1 MDLIISTSTAKAVA
15 KSVTTKGA
23 ELTQAQRQE
32 VVATLMKYVGKVPAF
47 TFTKGKTKTQV
58 NAKYGKTNVVLELG
72 SVVYSPKGK
81 IEKIGLRLGTAQ
93 KYLVIGLVAETKL
106 KLNALANMW
115 FKGVAGFTK
124 LPTAPKAKPATVD
137 VAPTASTKPAISGPV
152 FEPGTKPT
160 VRALADILNP
170 LSAGKWEI
178 KGSKVYRITSLGV
191 GRKAIAT
198 LAITDGKLVISAE
211 AADAKTVNLN
221 TKAVVS
227 ALNATAK
234 AKAAVAVN
242 PLAGKLAAPAK
253 TPKAVTK
260 EPAARANHATK
271 VTPKALPKD
280 KQPHAHKQG
289 KEIKVKVTPLKSQSG
304 KKHKVAI

>member
-15 KSVTTKGA
+15 KSVTVKGA
-23 ELTQAQRQE
+23 ELAPAQRQE
-32 VVATLMKYVGKVPAF
+32 IVTTLMKYVGKVPAF

-58 NAKYGKTNVVLELG
+58 NAKYGKTNVALELG

-81 IEKIGLRLGTAQ
+81 IEKIGLRLGTTQ

-106 KLNALANMW
+106 KLNALANIW

-124 LPTAPKAKPATVD
+124 LPTAPKAKPAVD
-137 VAPTASTKPAISGPV
+137 TAPAKPAGKKVDTAPTRKPRTPKAETAVVAKPDNKPRTKKEAPVVAPTA
-152 FEPGTKPT
+152 
-160 VRALADILNP
+160 
-170 LSAGKWEI
+170 
-178 KGSKVYRITSLGV
+178 
-191 GRKAIAT
+191 KA
-198 LAITDGKLVISAE
+198 
-211 AADAKTVNLN
+211 
-221 TKAVVS
+221 
-227 ALNATAK
+227 
-234 AKAAVAVN
+234 
-242 PLAGKLAAPAK
+242 PR

-260 EPAARANHATK
+260 EPAARANQATK
-271 VTPKALPKD
+271 VTPKAAPKD